1 MSTDPAQSHASTVYS
16 ESTQEDPSHPQV
28 SQSLLDQLVTS
39 GAVGQSQQSGRLV
52 SFLSEK
58 NPAAALRLWLG
69 KLPESQQELDSARIT
84 LSRDVSRIDE
94 LLSAQVNAVLQCPQF
109 QALESSWRGLYYLW
123 SAREAYAGE
132 FAFDESTPRVQI
144 RVLDVSKRELFKD
157 FEKAQSFDRNTLFRR
172 VYEAEFG
179 TAGGTPYGMLL
190 ANYQFSNHPED
201 LDLLEKLSEVG
212 AASFAPVIAAASPNL
227 IGVDHFSELQN
238 PIDLDNIFRQE
249 RHRKW
254 CRLRDQA
261 DTQFLGLTLPGILL
275 RRPWEDDG
283 SHRFGFRFQEDARA
297 KDDSRYL
304 WGNAIWAMGVVV
316 MRAFV
321 TCGWFA
327 DIRGVAREDLK
338 ESAGPID
345 GGGLVTGLPVHQFG
359 TDAFGVA
366 NRSSVQVSLSEGQE
380 AELCR
385 LGFIP
390 LSDCKDTP
398 FAAFYSNQSVHNP
411 PSFDDPV
418 ATSNARISSMLQYVL
433 CCSRIAHYIKVRA
446 RNKLG
451 SSMRPDEVQSDLQ
464 NWVVDYVTP
473 DEKAPPEIK
482 ARYPLRDAQVEVN
495 EILGEPGKY
504 SMTLRLLPHYQLDEL
519 SSTMTLKADRVD
531 LKD

>member
-1 MSTDPAQSHASTVYS
+1 M
-16 ESTQEDPSHPQV
+16 
-28 SQSLLDQLVTS
+28 
-39 GAVGQSQQSGRLV
+39 
-52 SFLSEK
+52 
-58 NPAAALRLWLG
+58 
-69 KLPESQQELDSARIT
+69 
-84 LSRDVSRIDE
+84 
-94 LLSAQVNAVLQCPQF
+94 
-109 QALESSWRGLYYLW
+109 
-123 SAREAYAGE
+123 
-132 FAFDESTPRVQI
+132 
-144 RVLDVSKRELFKD
+144 
-157 FEKAQSFDRNTLFRR
+157 
-172 VYEAEFG
+172 
-179 TAGGTPYGMLL
+179 
-190 ANYQFSNHPED
+190 
-201 LDLLEKLSEVG
+201 
-212 AASFAPVIAAASPNL
+212 
-227 IGVDHFSELQN
+227 
-238 PIDLDNIFRQE
+238 
-249 RHRKW
+249 
-254 CRLRDQA
+254 
-261 DTQFLGLTLPGILL
+261 
-275 RRPWEDDG
+275 
-283 SHRFGFRFQEDARA
+283 
-297 KDDSRYL
+297 
-304 WGNAIWAMGVVV
+304 
-316 MRAFV
+316 
-321 TCGWFA
+321 
-327 DIRGVAREDLK
+327 
-338 ESAGPID
+338 
-345 GGGLVTGLPVHQFG
+345 TGLPVHQFG

-411 PSFDDPV
+411 PSFDDSI

-495 EILGEPGKY
+495 EIFGEPGKY